1 MAGEGKKKMRT
12 MSGRG
17 RNITSFITRMC
28 SDTQETHPNR
38 RGGVRKN
45 KLEGGGMA
53 KRRGK
58 EDEKKNN
65 RSVEQKNI
73 NNA

>member
-1 MAGEGKKKMRT
+1 

-17 RNITSFITRMC
+17 GNITSFVRRMC
-28 SDTQETHPNR
+28 SDTQGTHPNR
-38 RGGVRKN
+38 RSGVRKN
-45 KLEGGGMA
+45 KREDGGVV

-58 EDEKKNN
+58 EEEKKNN
-65 RSVEQKNI
+65 RSVEQKSI

>member
-1 MAGEGKKKMRT
+1 MRT

-17 RNITSFITRMC
+17 GNITSFVTRMC
-28 SDTQETHPNR
+28 SDTQGTHPNR

-45 KLEGGGMA
+45 KLEGGGMT

-58 EDEKKNN
+58 EEEKKNN
-65 RSVEQKNI
+65 RSVEHKNI

>member
-1 MAGEGKKKMRT
+1 MRT

-17 RNITSFITRMC
+17 GNVTSFARRMC
-28 SDTQETHPNR
+28 SDTQGTHPSR

-45 KLEGGGMA
+45 KHEGGGMV

-58 EDEKKNN
+58 EEEKKNN
-65 RSVEQKNI
+65 RSVECNI
-73 NNA
+73 NSA